1 MDARNL
7 ILDEEAYTLLGQTQT
22 EEYPLRVADDWD
34 EVIAISRRLADVI
47 DTHLD
52 FEERLQGIKMRPSV
66 LCPEQRVSLATDLH
80 QVSK

>member
-22 EEYPLRVADDWD
+22 EEYPLHVADDWD
-34 EVIAISRRLADVI
+34 KVIAISRRLADVI